1 MLSAALLILSVRAKE
16 ILAKTVNT
24 QEAGRRQNPKEG
36 VGNFPLSTFSLLLAP
51 PNGRA
56 EGGGK
61 VERQLV
67 CRLSQ
72 SITE

>member
-56 EGGGK
+56 EGGGAK
-61 VERQLV
+61 
-67 CRLSQ
+67 
-72 SITE
+72 